1 MNQREE
7 KKEVYCY
14 SYMRDGILYHT
25 SNEQIAMLRS
35 DTGVYNVEYLSAEP
49 EQINL
54 KDSK

>member
-1 MNQREE
+1 MNNKEE

-14 SYMRDGILYHT
+14 SYIRDGILYHT

-35 DTGVYNVEYLSAEP
+35 DTGVYNIEYLSAEP

>member
-1 MNQREE
+1 MNNKEE
-7 KKEVYCY
+7 KREIYCY
-14 SYMRDGILYHT
+14 SYMRNGILHHT

-35 DTGVYNVEYLSAEP
+35 DTGVYNVEYLSTEP